1 MTGLFFNAEI
11 PTFLGQ
17 CADVWDSV
25 WMFGTVCGCLGQ
37 CADAWDSVRMG
48 HAPFYLAFCLPSQFP
63 VLGTCATFS
72 ATGPLV
78 RSEKGGARRSGTKVK
93 NNGAVAVARKKW
105 R

>member
-1 MTGLFFNAEI
+1 MFGTVCGC
-11 PTFLGQ
+11 LGQ
-17 CADVWDSV
+17 CVDVWDSV
-25 WMFGTVCGCLGQ
+25 RMFGTVCGCLGQ
-37 CADAWDSVRMG
+37 CADG
-48 HAPFYLAFCLPSQFP
+48 PCPFLLAFCLPSQFP

-72 ATGPLV
+72 ATAPLA